1 MARRTGMAMV
11 AAAIL
16 LQAGVQAQDRFPAE
30 GGDLRI
36 QPLAHAS
43 LRLEHAGRVVYVDPW
58 SRAGLAGAPAADLI
72 LVTDADAGAHHLDV
86 AAIQPLRKSSTTV
99 VIPASGRTLV
109 PDGLV
114 LANGASHAIGNLHV
128 EAIGSYDL
136 TPGEPFHARGV
147 ANGYVLTMGGLRILL
162 AGVTECVPEI
172 AALQRIDI
180 AFMPMNLPNGRMT
193 PQAVAACVERF
204 TPRVV
209 YPYHYDQGYIP
220 RLAGR
225 GAAGAAAE
233 AEASVR
239 TLATLLAGRAEVRTG
254 RWYPLP

>member
-1 MARRTGMAMV
+1 ML
-11 AAAIL
+11 L
-16 LQAGVQAQDRFPAE
+16 LQPHLWAEDRFPAQ
-30 GGDLRI
+30 GGDLLI

-43 LRLEHAGRVVYVDPW
+43 VRLEHAGRRIYVDPW
-58 SRAGLAGAPAADLI
+58 SRAGLAGAPSADLI
-72 LVTDADAGAHHLDV
+72 LITDADAGAHHLDP
-86 AAIQPLRKSSTTV
+86 AALPALRTPQTTV
-99 VIPASGRTLV
+99 VIPESGRAAV
-109 PDGLV
+109 PDGVV
-114 LANGASHAIGNLHV
+114 LANGATRTVGGVQV

-136 TPGEPFHARGV
+136 TPGDPFHARGV
-147 ANGYVLTMGGLRILL
+147 ANGYVLTLGGLRVLL

-193 PQAVAACVERF
+193 PQAVAACVDRF
-204 TPRVV
+204 KPRIV

-225 GAAGAAAE
+225 GAASGAAD

-239 TLATLLAGRAEVRTG
+239 TLAALLQGRADVRTG
-254 RWYPLP
+254 RWYPVP